1 MNQNGVKIQEKTFLQ
16 KLKLQRQLFYMSAP
30 LVLYVILFAYIPL
43 WGWTMAFQN
52 FKPARTFFQQ
62 EWVGIKWFL
71 FLFKD
76 DNFLKVLRNT
86 IAMSLINLS
95 FGYIGAISLALILNE
110 VKEKFFKRT
119 IQTISY
125 LPHFLSWVIVSGIV
139 ASMLSVED
147 GAINQLLLSL
157 RLIKEPIMWLGESK
171 YFWWITGFTYL
182 WKEIG
187 WNSIIYLAAIS
198 GIDPTL
204 YEVAEIDG
212 CGRLKKM
219 WYITLPGIK
228 STIMVLLIMSIG
240 HILDA
245 GFELQFLLRNG
256 LIQDYAD
263 TIDIYVLTFGLNSGN
278 YSLATAAGMFKNIVN
293 IGLIFLAN
301 FLAKRMGEERL
312 I

>member
-16 KLKLQRQLFYMSAP
+16 KLKLQQQLFYMSAP
-30 LVLYVILFAYIPL
+30 LILYVILFAYIPL

-52 FKPARTFFQQ
+52 FKPARNFFQQ

-110 VKEKFFKRT
+110 VKERFFKRI

-125 LPHFLSWVIVSGIV
+125 LPHFLSWVIVSGLV

-157 RLIKEPIMWLGESK
+157 RLIKEPLMWLGEPK

>member
-1 MNQNGVKIQEKTFLQ
+1 MKHHDKGKVEHTFLY
-16 KLKLQRQLFYMSAP
+16 KLKIQRQLVYMSAP
-30 LVLYVILFAYIPL
+30 LVLYVIIFAYVPL

-62 EWVGIKWFL
+62 EWVGLKWFM

-86 IAMSLINLS
+86 VAMSFINLA

-110 VKEKFFKRT
+110 VKERFFKRT

-125 LPHFLSWVIVSGIV
+125 LPHFLSWVIVSGLV
-139 ASMLSVED
+139 SSMLSVED
-147 GAINQLLLSL
+147 GAINQILVSIGIL
-157 RLIKEPIMWLGESK
+157 KEPIMWLGEPK

-212 CGRLKKM
+212 CGRLRRM

-245 GFELQFLLRNG
+245 GFELQYLLRNG

-278 YSLATAAGMFKNIVN
+278 YSLATAAGMFKNVVN
-293 IGLIFLAN
+293 IALIFLAN

>member
-1 MNQNGVKIQEKTFLQ
+1 MKIQEKTFLQ

-30 LVLYVILFAYIPL
+30 LILYVILFAYIPL

-52 FKPARTFFQQ
+52 FKPARNFFQQ

-110 VKEKFFKRT
+110 VKERFFKRI

-125 LPHFLSWVIVSGIV
+125 LPHFLSWVIVSGLV

-157 RLIKEPIMWLGESK
+157 RLIKEPIMWLGEPK

-182 WKEIG
+182 W
-187 WNSIIYLAAIS
+187 
-198 GIDPTL
+198 
-204 YEVAEIDG
+204 
-212 CGRLKKM
+212 
-219 WYITLPGIK
+219 
-228 STIMVLLIMSIG
+228 
-240 HILDA
+240 
-245 GFELQFLLRNG
+245 
-256 LIQDYAD
+256 
-263 TIDIYVLTFGLNSGN
+263 
-278 YSLATAAGMFKNIVN
+278 
-293 IGLIFLAN
+293 
-301 FLAKRMGEERL
+301 
-312 I
+312 

>member
-16 KLKLQRQLFYMSAP
+16 KLKLQQQLFYMSAP
-30 LVLYVILFAYIPL
+30 LILYVILFAYIPL

-52 FKPARTFFQQ
+52 FKPARNFFQQ

-110 VKEKFFKRT
+110 VKERFFKRI

-125 LPHFLSWVIVSGIV
+125 LPHFLSWVIVSGLV

-157 RLIKEPIMWLGESK
+157 RLIKEPIMWLGEPK

-256 LIQDYAD
+256 LVQDYAD

>member
-30 LVLYVILFAYIPL
+30 LILYVILFAYIPL

-52 FKPARTFFQQ
+52 FKPARNFFQQ

-110 VKEKFFKRT
+110 VKERFFKRI

-125 LPHFLSWVIVSGIV
+125 LPHFLSWVIVSGLV

-157 RLIKEPIMWLGESK
+157 RLIKEPIMWLGEPK

>member
-30 LVLYVILFAYIPL
+30 LILYVIHFAYIPL

-52 FKPARTFFQQ
+52 FKPARNFFQQ

-110 VKEKFFKRT
+110 VKERFFKRI

-125 LPHFLSWVIVSGIV
+125 LPHFLSWVIVSGLV

-157 RLIKEPIMWLGESK
+157 RLIKEPIMWLGEPK

-293 IGLIFLAN
+293 IALIFLAN
-301 FLAKRMGEERL
+301 FLAKKIGEERL

>member
-1 MNQNGVKIQEKTFLQ
+1 
-16 KLKLQRQLFYMSAP
+16 
-30 LVLYVILFAYIPL
+30 
-43 WGWTMAFQN
+43 MAFQN
-52 FKPARTFFQQ
+52 FKPARNFFQQ

-95 FGYIGAISLALILNE
+95 FGYIGAIALALILNE
-110 VKEKFFKRT
+110 VKERFFKRT

-125 LPHFLSWVIVSGIV
+125 LPHFLSWVIVSGLV

-157 RLIKEPIMWLGESK
+157 RLIKEPIMWLGEPK

-293 IGLIFLAN
+293 IALIFLAN

>member
-30 LVLYVILFAYIPL
+30 LILYVILFAYIPL

-52 FKPARTFFQQ
+52 FKPARNFFQQ

-110 VKEKFFKRT
+110 VKERFFKRT

-125 LPHFLSWVIVSGIV
+125 LPHFLSWVIVSGLV

-157 RLIKEPIMWLGESK
+157 RLIKEPLMWLGEPK

-301 FLAKRMGEERL
+301 FLAKKIGEERL

>member
-30 LVLYVILFAYIPL
+30 LILYVILFAYIPL

-52 FKPARTFFQQ
+52 FKPARNFFQQ

-95 FGYIGAISLALILNE
+95 FGYIGAIALALILNE
-110 VKEKFFKRT
+110 VKERFFKRT

-125 LPHFLSWVIVSGIV
+125 LPHFLSWVIVSGLV

-157 RLIKEPIMWLGESK
+157 RLIKEPIMWLGEPK

-293 IGLIFLAN
+293 IALIFLAN